1 MLHVGIQI
9 FCIQNQVLNFEY
21 FDMQN
26 IQLSI
31 VLPVKSL
38 SFMIACQISKLRYL
52 ACKSWNIPYEKYW
65 NFENWHAH
73 LYIQY
78 SLCLILT
85 LKFKYS
91 DCRTS
96 KFLRLCL
103 NQVLKFQNY
112 RCATLN
118 FQYFA
123 YQMLVKK
130 RQYHCML
137 ALNYL
142 AYQILNF
149 NIQQA

>member
-1 MLHVGIQI
+1 MSNLKIAIFGMQI
-9 FCIQNQVLNFEY
+9 LRFQNLE
-21 FDMQN
+21 
-26 IQLSI
+26 
-31 VLPVKSL
+31 
-38 SFMIACQISKLRYL
+38 ISRMK
-52 ACKSWNIPYEKYW
+52 KYW

-78 SLCLILT
+78 SLCLILI
-85 LKFKYS
+85 LKFKDS

-118 FQYFA
+118 YQYFA

-137 ALNYL
+137 ALLKLFGVPDLKFQYSASLTMRLQYL
-142 AYQILNF
+142 ARNF
-149 NIQQA
+149 TWKFQYMWHSKS